1 MPGVRIDRLLASTA
15 AILLLAGAASIAS
28 AEPKFGTAAETA
40 TAPAATGAPS
50 GEINRSAK
58 PAEPSS
64 QEPMAAPAA
73 KPQARADHAV
83 VAIVKPEDIRD
94 SSPASASEPAE
105 EKTEQPAAAPAEAA
119 PAEQP
124 AATAADRGAPP
135 NSRQQPPRLPNRLN
149 PQQRRLT
156 RPSPRQQRRPPN
168 RPRPEPLPL
177 RRSPKRRRRNPLLLR
192 PPPAATRCPPPAQ
205 LRLPTMR
212 RPRQH
217 GSPRG
222 NARTGRR
229 RCQHADRHAI
239 ARARQWQ
246 VRPHRRR
253 QEGSA
258 GFRCLLRRPRLRA
271 DLDHRRQIQ
280 RARRGGNR
288 VSRPG
293 RCRRPRSGRL
303 SGAEHLRVCHRSRC
317 IGGSRNAALRL
328 GRDLRPSCFGRT
340 RALVARQQLHSL

>member
-1 MPGVRIDRLLASTA
+1 M
-15 AILLLAGAASIAS
+15 
-28 AEPKFGTAAETA
+28 
-40 TAPAATGAPS
+40 
-50 GEINRSAK
+50 
-58 PAEPSS
+58 
-64 QEPMAAPAA
+64 
-73 KPQARADHAV
+73 
-83 VAIVKPEDIRD
+83 RD
-94 SSPASASEPAE
+94 SSPAPASEPAE

-124 AATAADRGAPP
+124 AATAAPPSAPAER
-135 NSRQQPPRLPNRLN
+135 RQHAALPNRPN

-156 RPSPRQQRRPPN
+156 RPSLRQRRRPPN

-177 RRSPKRRRRNPLLLR
+177 RRSLKRRRRNLMLLR
-192 PPPAATRCPPPAQ
+192 LPPAATRSLPPAQ
-205 LRLPTMR
+205 PRPPTMR
-212 RPRQH
+212 RPPLITRQLLRQR
-217 GSPRG
+217 PRLCG
-222 NARTGRR
+222 ACAGAGRR

-253 QEGSA
+253 QEGPA
-258 GFRCLLRRPRLRA
+258 GFRRLLRRPRLRA

-303 SGAEHLRVCHRSRC
+303 SGAEHLRVGHRSRC
-317 IGGSRNAALRL
+317 IGGS
-328 GRDLRPSCFGRT
+328 
-340 RALVARQQLHSL
+340 